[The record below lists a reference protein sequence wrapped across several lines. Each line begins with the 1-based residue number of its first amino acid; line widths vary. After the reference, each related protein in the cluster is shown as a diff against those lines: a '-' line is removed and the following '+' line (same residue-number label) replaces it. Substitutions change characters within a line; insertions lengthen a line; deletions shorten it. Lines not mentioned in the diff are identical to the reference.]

1 MAQKRSTNKAAIR
14 STAAASQVV
23 NAADAAAEAPVVKNP
38 KRVRPPKAKPFSLN
52 PQGDAA
58 DAARPHRRAGFD
70 RESRRAAIETAA
82 NNARAIPLGD
92 ELTRNAQRLVDSHT
106 REVMAM
112 KQKYPHVQ
120 AIQEQRP
127 ITLEEARGRLAGQPK
142 PKGTVTNAA
151 PGAKPT
157 RPNAKATELNARAKA
172 NKNIVGSDGIMKTFS
187 ELDN

>member
-1 MAQKRSTNKAAIR
+1 
-14 STAAASQVV
+14 
-23 NAADAAAEAPVVKNP
+23 
-38 KRVRPPKAKPFSLN
+38 
-52 PQGDAA
+52 
-58 DAARPHRRAGFD
+58 
-70 RESRRAAIETAA
+70 
-82 NNARAIPLGD
+82 
-92 ELTRNAQRLVDSHT
+92 
-106 REVMAM
+106 MAM